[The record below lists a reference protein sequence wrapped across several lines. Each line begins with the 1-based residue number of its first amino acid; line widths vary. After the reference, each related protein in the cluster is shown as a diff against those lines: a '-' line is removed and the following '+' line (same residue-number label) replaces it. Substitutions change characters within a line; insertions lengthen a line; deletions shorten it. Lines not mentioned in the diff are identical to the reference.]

1 MSTIRLSLLGPPRLE
16 REGEPVELDTRK
28 TVALLAY
35 LAMTGQS
42 PGGQTHR
49 REALATLLWPEAEP
63 QRARANLRRS
73 LSVLRKGLGGEWL
86 VADRETIGIHPH
98 ADIWL
103 DVAHFR
109 RLLSSPQAHGHP
121 EAETCPDCLKALA
134 EAVVLYRGDFLEG
147 FGLRDSASFD
157 DWQFFQTEGLR
168 QELALA
174 LERLVHGYNAQG
186 TYEQAIPYGRRWV
199 ALDPLHEPAQ
209 RELIQLYALAS
220 QRAAALR
227 QYTECARILEAE
239 LGIPPAEET
248 TSLYER
254 IRTSPAIGEELVRPV
269 AQPRHNLPAQT
280 TPFVGR
286 EEELEAIRARLCEP
300 TCRLLTLVGPGG
312 VGKTRLALEAA
323 SSLVPQME
331 QDGFVDG
338 VYLVRMAQL
347 ESSEALVPAVA
358 KALGFSFYGEAE
370 SSAGPDP
377 QQQLLDH
384 LRQKRLL
391 LLMDNFE
398 HLLEGVQLVNAM
410 LTVAPD
416 VKVLATSRAR
426 LGLQGEHLYTVTGM
440 QFPDT
445 LSPAGVETPEGALAY
460 SAVRLF
466 VQAAHRVRPDFEP
479 PPEEFAAIV
488 RICRLV
494 EGMPLGI
501 LLAAAWVDM
510 LSSHEIAAEVERSLD
525 FLATDLQD
533 LPERQRSIRAVF
545 EHSWN
550 LLTDREREVFQ
561 GLSVFRGGF
570 TREAAQQV
578 TGAELHELKSL
589 VNKSLVQPTSA
600 SRYEMHELLRQY
612 AADRLDRITTTGDA
626 TRGRHSIYY
635 TSRLQRLEAELK
647 GTRRHPGPPMD
658 GRVAAQAVA
667 EIDLEIENMRA
678 AWQWAA
684 AHGQIEQIDR
694 AMDSLAI
701 YYRWRSHHAQGKMAF
716 RQAAEWLSEVMSPD
730 PSGEEARI
738 LARLLAW
745 QSRLWGDESDR
756 ALVQQGLSLLQEP
769 EPVSQELAADT
780 RQARAL
786 LLQQMGW
793 LEGSNGPEMARAYCQ
808 ESLALYES
816 LDDRYGM
823 AEVLDTLGTLVRG
836 QGDYDEAWKLYERCL
851 ALRREIGDTRGI
863 ARSLLRLSSIA
874 QFQGQPAESAHLA
887 REGIAISRSI
897 GDQGG
902 MASGLAD
909 LAATLLWLGEFAQA
923 ESVLEESPALH
934 RNLGFYS
941 ASSSMLQSEAR
952 AHLGRYGEARVQ
964 AEAALALSRE
974 IGHRPHIGLACWLL
988 GCLLLAEG
996 AHTEARVLF
1005 QESAQQFR
1013 EMERQEQLGWA
1024 LAGLACAEHALDNH
1038 TQAQQFLYEVLGICT
1053 EIGSMAVPLLPTFT
1067 LTVVALWL
1075 ADLGEVLKAVELYA
1089 LASRYPHVA
1098 RSRWFQDLFERPI
1111 TEAAST
1117 LPPGLVKAAE
1127 ERGRSRD
1134 MMATVSQL
1142 LAELGG

>member
-1 MSTIRLSLLGPPRLE
+1 MSTIRLSLLGPPRVE

-35 LAMTGQS
+35 LAVTGQT
-42 PGGQTHR
+42 PGGQIHS
-49 REALATLLWPEAEP
+49 REALAALLWPELEP

-73 LSVLRKGLGGEWL
+73 LSVLRKGLGDEWL

-103 DVAHFR
+103 DVVDFR

-134 EAVVLYRGDFLEG
+134 EAVELYRGDFLEG
-147 FGLRDSASFD
+147 FSLRDSANFD
-157 DWQFFQTEGLR
+157 EWQFFQTEGLR
-168 QELALA
+168 QEMAQA
-174 LERLVHGYNAQG
+174 LERLVHGRSAQG

-209 RELIQLYALAS
+209 RELMQLYALAG

-248 TSLYER
+248 TFLYER
-254 IRTSPAIGEELVRPV
+254 IRTGPAIGEEPVRP
-269 AQPRHNLPAQT
+269 ATRPRHNLPAQT

-286 EEELEAIRARLCEP
+286 EEELEAIRARLHEP

-323 SSLVPQME
+323 SSLVPQTE
-331 QDGFVDG
+331 QAGFVDG
-338 VYLVRMAQL
+338 VYLVRMAPL
-347 ESSEALVPAVA
+347 ESAEELVPAVA
-358 KALGFSFYGEAE
+358 KALGFSFYGDAE

-384 LRQKRLL
+384 LRQKDLL

-398 HLLEGVQLVNAM
+398 HLLEGVELVTTM
-410 LTVAPD
+410 LAAAPD

-440 QFPDT
+440 QVPDT
-445 LSPAGVETPEGALAY
+445 VSPAGFEILEETLAY
-460 SAVRLF
+460 SAVKLF
-466 VQAAHRVRPDFEP
+466 MQTAQRVCPGFEP
-479 PPEEFAAIV
+479 QPEELAAMV
-488 RICRLV
+488 HICHLV

-501 LLAAAWVDM
+501 LLAAAWVEM
-510 LSSHEIAAEVERSLD
+510 LSLQEIAAKVERSLD

-533 LPERQRSIRAVF
+533 VPERQRSIRAVF

-550 LLTDREREVFQ
+550 LLSDRECEVFQ

-612 AADRLDRITTTGDA
+612 AAARLDRISTTGDA
-626 TRGRHSIYY
+626 TRDRHSSYY
-635 TSRLQRLEAELK
+635 TSLLQRLEADLK
-647 GTRRHPGPPMD
+647 GTRQPPGPLPD
-658 GRVAAQAVA
+658 GRAAAQAVA
-667 EIDLEIENMRA
+667 EIELEIENMRA

-684 AHGQIEQIDR
+684 TRGQLEQIDR

-701 YYRWRSHHAQGKMAF
+701 YYRWRSHHAQGKMTF
-716 RQAAEWLSEVMSPD
+716 HQAAERLSEVVSPT
-730 PSGEEARI
+730 PSGQEARV
-738 LARLLAW
+738 LARLWAW
-745 QSRLWGDESDR
+745 RSRMWGDEHDR
-756 ALVQQGLSLLQEP
+756 DLLVQGLSLLQE
-769 EPVSQELAADT
+769 SAADV
-780 RQARAL
+780 RPVRAL
-786 LLQQMGW
+786 ILQQMGW
-793 LEGSNGPEMARAYCQ
+793 LEGNNDPELARAYCQ
-808 ESLALYES
+808 ESLALYEA
-816 LDDRYGM
+816 LNDRYGT

-836 QGDYDEAWKLYERCL
+836 QGAYDEARRLYQRCL

-874 QFQGQPAESAHLA
+874 QFQGQPADAARLA

-902 MASGLAD
+902 VASGLAD
-909 LAATLLWLGEFAQA
+909 LAVTLLWLGEFTQA
-923 ESVLEESPALH
+923 ESVLQESPALH

-941 ASSSMLQSEAR
+941 AFSSMLQSEAR
-952 AHLGRYGEARVQ
+952 AHLGRYGEARAQ
-964 AEAALALSRE
+964 AQAALALSRE
-974 IGHRPHIGLACWLL
+974 IGHRPHIGLACWVV

-1024 LAGLACAEHALDNH
+1024 LSGLAFAEHALDNH
-1038 TQAQQFLYEVLGICT
+1038 TQARQFLYEVLGICT
-1053 EIGSMAVPLLPTFT
+1053 EIGSMAIPLLPTFT

-1089 LASRYPHVA
+1089 LASRYPYVA
-1098 RSRWFQDLFERPI
+1098 RSRWYQDLFERPI

-1134 MMATVSQL
+1134 MMATLSQL
-1142 LAELGG
+1142 LAELGE